1 MSPGARTIPAAMVLP
16 TAAEMPNH
24 MPSTRSKRPRPGAVV
39 LDTDAPVPNS
49 VLDVVATPDVLDNG
63 LRKSAKRGDDKGH
76 SGKCKPKRKR
86 KRGIE
91 SRILEPEKTLAVKSE
106 VARHPPAQ
114 RTEGAAEV
122 SVVIPCLDEA
132 KSIGICV
139 EKALTA
145 FRGAGLRGEV
155 VVADNGST
163 DGSIE
168 IAEKLGARVVHVQQ
182 RGYGLALRAG
192 IAAAHGAFIVMGD
205 ADDSYD
211 FSEVPR
217 FVEMWRKG
225 NDVVMGNRFR
235 GEIKPGAMPWHHK
248 YIGNPG
254 LSSLLNLFFG
264 AGIGDS
270 HCGMRGFTRAV
281 YERMDLR
288 STGMEFASE
297 FVIKAAQLGAKIA
310 EIPITLWPD
319 KRGRPPHLR
328 SFRDGWRHLRFM
340 LLYAPNWLF
349 VLPGALF
356 MMLGLF
362 LVFWLLPGPRA
373 FTGHVVLDVHT
384 MIFGVIFTLLG
395 AQILS
400 IGAFAKVF
408 SYAERFDHRG
418 TVSLK
423 RVLKRVKLESGL
435 LLGGMMFLAGFAGCA
450 WVTWKWVASGFG
462 PLQEVRQ
469 VLFWAMWLFL
479 GLQIIFASF
488 FLSMLG
494 ISRGTYIGDYDLK

>member
-1 MSPGARTIPAAMVLP
+1 MEGDRRVAVEKIAAVK
-16 TAAEMPNH
+16 TGIA
-24 MPSTRSKRPRPGAVV
+24 TR
-39 LDTDAPVPNS
+39 
-49 VLDVVATPDVLDNG
+49 VVALP
-63 LRKSAKRGDDKGH
+63 
-76 SGKCKPKRKR
+76 
-86 KRGIE
+86 
-91 SRILEPEKTLAVKSE
+91 LASD
-106 VARHPPAQ
+106 AD
-114 RTEGAAEV
+114 V
-122 SVVIPCLDEA
+122 SVVIPCLNEA
-132 KSIGICV
+132 NSIRFCV
-139 EKALTA
+139 EKALHA
-145 FRGAGLRGEV
+145 FREAGLRGEV

-168 IAEKLGARVVHVQQ
+168 IAESLGARVVHVKQ
-182 RGYGLALRAG
+182 RGYGAALRAG
-192 IAAAHGAFIVMGD
+192 VEASRGAFIIMGD

-211 FSEVPR
+211 FGEVPR
-217 FVEMWRKG
+217 FVQMWRQG
-225 NDVVMGNRFR
+225 YDVVMGNRFR

-254 LSSLLNLFFG
+254 LSTVLNLFFH

-281 YERMDLR
+281 YDRMDLR

-297 FVIKAAQLGAKIA
+297 FVIKAAQLRAKVT

-349 VLPGALF
+349 VLPGASLVV
-356 MMLGLF
+356 LGLF
-362 LVFWLLPGPRA
+362 LVFWLLPGQRVVTPRI
-373 FTGHVVLDVHT
+373 TLDVHT

-395 AQILS
+395 VQILS

-408 SYAERFDHRG
+408 SYAERFDRG
-418 TVSLK
+418 NVSLK
-423 RVLKRVKLESGL
+423 RLLTHVSLESGL
-435 LLGGMMFLAGFAGCA
+435 LIGGALALAGFAGCGWVVWG
-450 WVTWKWVASGFG
+450 WVTSGFG
-462 PLQEVRQ
+462 PLQAVRN
-469 VLFWAMWLFL
+469 VLFWSMWLFI
-479 GLQIIFASF
+479 GIQVIFASF

>member
-1 MSPGARTIPAAMVLP
+1 MLGAMETSSGSQSKSPELAAGA
-16 TAAEMPNH
+16 
-24 MPSTRSKRPRPGAVV
+24 GADSNV
-39 LDTDAPVPNS
+39 
-49 VLDVVATPDVLDNG
+49 
-63 LRKSAKRGDDKGH
+63 
-76 SGKCKPKRKR
+76 
-86 KRGIE
+86 
-91 SRILEPEKTLAVKSE
+91 
-106 VARHPPAQ
+106 
-114 RTEGAAEV
+114 EV
-122 SVVIPCLDEA
+122 SVVIPCLNEA
-132 KSIGICV
+132 NSVGICV
-139 EKALTA
+139 SKAMQA
-145 FRGAGLRGEV
+145 FRASGLRGEV
-155 VVADNGST
+155 IVADNGST

-168 IAEKLGARVVHVQQ
+168 IAEKLGARVVRVEA
-182 RGYGLALRAG
+182 RGYGSALRAG
-192 IAAAHGAFIVMGD
+192 ITAARGAFIVMGD

-217 FVEMWRKG
+217 FVEKWRQG
-225 NDVVMGNRFR
+225 HDVVMGNRFR

-248 YIGNPG
+248 YVGNPV
-254 LSSLLNLFFG
+254 LSTFLNLLFR

-281 YERMDLR
+281 YEQMDLR

-297 FVIKAAQLGAKIA
+297 FVIKATQLGANMS

-349 VLPGALF
+349 LLPGLAF
-356 MMLGLF
+356 MLLGLAI
-362 LVFWLLPGPRA
+362 VFWLLPGPRWI
-373 FTGHVVLDVHT
+373 TPRIGLDLHT

-408 SYAERFDHRG
+408 SYSERFDRRG

-423 RVLKRVKLESGL
+423 RVLKRVTLESGL
-435 LLGGMMFLAGFAGCA
+435 ALGGFLFLAGLAGCA
-450 WVTWKWVASGFG
+450 WITWLWVASGFG
-462 PLQEVRQ
+462 PLAQIRQ
-469 VLFWAMWLFL
+469 VLFWAMWMFL
-479 GLQIIFASF
+479 GLQIIFSSF